1 MYEMSVYDPGRG
13 HALVALYED
22 APDEDALSREDVW
35 PVEIYTTR
43 QAAEELLAF
52 IDTQLDVMKVLK
64 IHHLAQLT
72 KPLADIREGLQH
84 VINGVEELKLESEEI
99 SF

>member
-1 MYEMSVYDPGRG
+1 MSVYDPGKG
-13 HALVALYED
+13 HVAVELYED
-22 APDEDALSREDVW
+22 ALDEDALNREDVW

-84 VINGVEELKLESEEI
+84 VISEAKDLELESKEI